1 MDAAAAT
8 EEPGLEVVACI
19 WGPRRHM
26 PPDRSERAERSS
38 HVLSQVGSL
47 ICSRSLP
54 NDRRSTHLC
63 KLDHPCSEFLGA
75 AAAVEAETVEEVVQ
89 AVGATVTGDLAVGA
103 TVVSAEAQAARAM
116 VEAVRE
122 SNQAVGR
129 ACILG

>member
-1 MDAAAAT
+1 M
-8 EEPGLEVVACI
+8 
-19 WGPRRHM
+19 
-26 PPDRSERAERSS
+26 
-38 HVLSQVGSL
+38 
-47 ICSRSLP
+47 
-54 NDRRSTHLC
+54 
-63 KLDHPCSEFLGA
+63 GA

-89 AVGATVTGDLAVGA
+89 AVGATVTGALAVGA